1 MSFELPYAKPS
12 LKSGDDIF
20 EVCGPMVY
28 TATIQSSK
36 SGTYEAAF
44 KITMDSETKFTS
56 GTVEVRTDDQD
67 FAIDKSKY
75 ETPYHIAT
83 GFIQPIICKKQALLT
98 ILHYR
103 NEVLTVSCCQRFQ
116 GKSYRQF

>member
-75 ETPYHIAT
+75 EAAVKDFKVSH
-83 GFIQPIICKKQALLT
+83 
-98 ILHYR
+98 
-103 NEVLTVSCCQRFQ
+103 TVNFDHDVN
-116 GKSYRQF
+116 